1 MISEAVVHM
10 PPPSSGDIRFV
21 PNRVCIPIGMACNV
35 KCSYCLRNA
44 GRIREPKGLSP
55 LMRRFLSQLDPDQTE
70 AVVINGG
77 EPLLYMD
84 RIREVFDLVS
94 PKINRVVMT
103 NGTLLTPAVTDYLL
117 SQNVE
122 LHFSHEGTG
131 AMELKGVDVLT
142 DERIVE
148 QLNRFKK
155 MRCYN
160 ILTAK
165 NQDCVA
171 NYEYIRQKIT
181 VEKFYFTAFP
191 MFAFAGNEYLVK
203 EFDFDFFTRS
213 LSELYELYPETLT
226 HDPSNQCRRQTGVNV
241 LPDGSI
247 ASIAT
252 LKVYGSVLNTRDEIL
267 AAIHQC
273 GDDAFCRNRD
283 CDVRESCYTSPQCA
297 TPFTCRAMETEINVH
312 RAMEH
317 AGGIFRR

>member
-1 MISEAVVHM
+1 MTEAVVRLM
-10 PPPSSGDIRFV
+10 PRKDSDIRFV

-35 KCSYCLRNA
+35 KCLYCLRNA
-44 GRIREPKGLSP
+44 GKIREPKGLSP
-55 LMRRFLSQLDPDQTE
+55 LMKRFLSQLDPEKTE

-103 NGTLLTPAVTDYLL
+103 NGALLTAEITDYLL

-131 AMELKGVDVLT
+131 ALELKGVDVLA
-142 DERIVE
+142 DDRIVE
-148 QLNRFKK
+148 QLNRFHK

-160 ILTAK
+160 ILTAR

-171 NYEYIRQKIT
+171 NYEYIRQKIS

-191 MFAFAGNEYLVK
+191 MFAFAGNEYLV
-203 EFDFDFFTRS
+203 EDFDFDFYTRS
-213 LSELYELYPETLT
+213 LSELYELYPDVLIR
-226 HDPSNQCRRQTGVNV
+226 DPSNQSRKQTGVNV

-252 LKVYGSVLNTRDEIL
+252 LKVYGSVLNTREEIQEV
-267 AAIHQC
+267 IHQS
-273 GDDAFCRNRD
+273 GDDAFCQNRD
-283 CDVRESCYTSPQCA
+283 CDVRESCFMSPQCA
-297 TPFTCRAMETEINVH
+297 TPFTCRAMENAINIH
-312 RAMEH
+312 RALEH
-317 AGGIFRR
+317 LSGIFRR